1 MMEYTLKL
9 SHIFEQQYIEHRNSG
24 RTKVL
29 EKINKLLLELST
41 SPRKGTGK
49 PERLKDVDKIDLTLD
64 PQEIHIWSRRITD
77 EHRLVYRI
85 YDEAQLIFVM
95 LCWGHYTDLKKF
107 YGCEFLFED

>member
-41 SPRKGTGK
+41 SSYKK
-49 PERLKDVDKIDLTLD
+49 QSLWKIKNDFL
-64 PQEIHIWSRRITD
+64 E
-77 EHRLVYRI
+77 
-85 YDEAQLIFVM
+85 
-95 LCWGHYTDLKKF
+95 KKKEKS
-107 YGCEFLFED
+107 YS